1 MVDEQ
6 LPLQR
11 KILKGQVDV
20 HNEETHWFSVRTA
33 GKKSAAVF
41 VSSLF
46 YCHILPTVDG
56 RFRGVRVSILTRSK
70 LEGLCFYDG
79 HKSEVQVFLSVY
91 YIKFAISQ

>member
-56 RFRGVRVSILTRSK
+56 RFQGGSCLYPDKVKTGGS
-70 LEGLCFYDG
+70 
-79 HKSEVQVFLSVY
+79 VFLRWAQ
-91 YIKFAISQ
+91 K